1 MMYYKKISIKISLYT
16 REHRIE
22 KHYLKKVERK
32 SIKEQ
37 NLCKIED
44 GRYFK
49 LKSVLHT
56 ARKKKTYLEFFW
68 SMLSRIGTKYG
79 YLLCKF
85 TCSKLIIETPE
96 QGVKYVQS

>member
-32 SIKEQ
+32 LIKEQ

-56 ARKKKTYLEFFW
+56 ARKKEHIWNFSGPCFPVLGLNMDIYFVNL
-68 SMLSRIGTKYG
+68 
-79 YLLCKF
+79 
-85 TCSKLIIETPE
+85 PA
-96 QGVKYVQS
+96 QN